1 MAKYVISPSLLA
13 ANFADLKQTLNLLK
27 EQKITHLH
35 LDVMD
40 GHFVPAISFGLP
52 VIQSIKESY
61 DFYLDAHLMVS
72 NPLKQIPQF
81 IKANVD
87 GITIHVEAGKT
98 SDIKEALQQIKA
110 AKIKAGLS
118 LKPST
123 AVKELLP
130 FKEDINLVLLMS
142 VEPGAGGQSFMPES
156 LERAKEIKALL
167 PDVELQIDGGIN
179 KDTLKQVQNSGATN
193 FVAGTALLN
202 GDIKKNLDTFKTIL
216 EMGA

>member
-13 ANFADLKQTLNLLK
+13 ANFADLKPTLDLLQ

-52 VIQSIKESY
+52 IIKSIKASY

-81 IKANVD
+81 IKANVN

-110 AKIKAGLS
+110 ANIKAGLS
-118 LKPST
+118 LKPAT
-123 AVKELLP
+123 DVKELLT
-130 FKEDINLVLLMS
+130 FKDDVDLVLLMS

-156 LERAKEIKALL
+156 LQRAKEIKNLL
-167 PDVELQIDGGIN
+167 PHVELQIDGGIN
-179 KDTLKQVQNSGATN
+179 KDALKEAQNSGATN
-193 FVAGTALLN
+193 FVAGTALLK
-202 GDIKKNLDTFKTIL
+202 GDIKKNINAFKTIL
-216 EMGA
+216 GVEA